1 MTFVL
6 ATQNAHKLFEVQK
19 ILAELIGEEVEV
31 KMPADFGYTEDVE
44 EDGLTFSEN
53 ALIKADAIYKALK
66 MPVIADDSG
75 LCVDAL
81 LGAPGIYSARYG
93 GEHGND
99 AKNNAKLLF
108 ELRDKED
115 RTARF
120 VSAIA
125 FVSDTHRFTVEGE
138 VKGEILHEARGQG
151 GFGYDPLFYY
161 APKGKTLAELSAEE
175 KNEVSHRYNGLC
187 RLVEKLKEENLL

>member
-6 ATQNAHKLFEVQK
+6 ATGNAHKLFEVRG
-19 ILAELIGEEVEV
+19 ILKELIGEDVDV
-31 KMPADFGYTEDVE
+31 KMPSDFGYFEDVE
-44 EDGLTFSEN
+44 ETGVTFAEN
-53 ALIKADAIYKALK
+53 ALIKADAIYAALK

-81 LGAPGIYSARYG
+81 DGAPGIYSARYG

-99 AKNNAKLLF
+99 AKNNARLLK
-108 ELRDKED
+108 ELEGVTD
-115 RTARF
+115 RSARF

-125 FVSDTHRFTVEGE
+125 FVSDTHRFTVEGAVE
-138 VKGEILHEARGQG
+138 GEILTEQHGDG

-161 APKGKTLAELSAEE
+161 PPKQKTMAELSAEE
-175 KNEVSHRYNGLC
+175 KNEVSHRRRGLT
-187 RLVEKLKEENLL
+187 RLVEKWKAEGLL